1 MSERE
6 ESEAKELYTGAEDFD
21 KFDRKVQRW
30 ARRRC
35 KGLQSKVWLG
45 WSPEITEPQEAQ

>member
-30 ARRRC
+30 KLPVQILGARIRR
-35 KGLQSKVWLG
+35 KS
-45 WSPEITEPQEAQ
+45 TTH